1 MTITVFTPTYNRA
14 HLLPVLYDSL
24 CSQTFNDFEWLIVD
38 DGSVDNT
45 EELVKSFV
53 NEGKITISYF
63 KKENGG
69 KHRAV
74 NYGVKKAKGELFFIV
89 DSDDKLP
96 LNSLSII
103 NENYQYVKEDEAFAG
118 VCGLKA
124 YFNGDLLPGE
134 IDYDVLEC
142 RGIDYDYGR
151 KSKLSSDIAENVVKT
166 TIMKQFP
173 FPEYEGESFCAE
185 SAIWN
190 PIGEKY
196 KYRYFNK
203 IIYLCEFLE
212 DGLSANSL
220 RSRMRCPMSA
230 MHIYRDLCS
239 FDIPIKYKVKSAIN
253 YWRFY
258 FCSSSDNYPTIS
270 NKYLI
275 FYPIGYLMH
284 LRDIKN
290 SSKRQKIGRER
301 E

>member
-96 LNSLSII
+96 KEALYLV
-103 NENYQYVKEDEAFAG
+103 NENYQKIKYDDSFAG
-118 VCGLKA
+118 ICGLKA
-124 YFNGDLLPGE
+124 YFNGDLLPGI
-134 IDYDVLEC
+134 IDYDILEC
-142 RGIDYDYGR
+142 RGMDYCYKR
-151 KSKLSSDIAENVVKT
+151 KGIANGDIAEIVPKT
-166 TIMKQFP
+166 SVIMKFP
-173 FPEYEGESFCAE
+173 FPEYEGENFCAE

-190 PIGEKY
+190 PIYDKY
-196 KYRYFNK
+196 KFRFFNK
-203 IIYLCEFLE
+203 VIYLCEFLE

-220 RSRMRCPMSA
+220 RSRMNNPLSA
-230 MHIYRDLCS
+230 MHIYKDLCI
-239 FDIPIKYKVKSAIN
+239 FDVPLPVKIKAAVN
-253 YWRFY
+253 YWRFF
-258 FCSSSDNYPTIS
+258 FCTSRKDYPRLSI
-270 NKYLI
+270 L
-275 FYPIGYLMH
+275 FYPFVVLGFFLHIIDL
-284 LRDIKN
+284 K
-290 SSKRQKIGRER
+290 SSQKRLKIGRER
-301 E
+301 